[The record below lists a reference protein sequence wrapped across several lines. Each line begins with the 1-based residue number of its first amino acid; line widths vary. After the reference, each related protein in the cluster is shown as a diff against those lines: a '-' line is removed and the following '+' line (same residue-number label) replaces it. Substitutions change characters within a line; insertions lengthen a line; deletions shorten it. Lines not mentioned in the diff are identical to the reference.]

1 MSSPAKRKTNTP
13 PKKSSSPTKKRTN
26 TPNRDK
32 KKTKKKNNNTNTD
45 ANGYGGF
52 YYTPPSGFYA
62 ICTKNLAQYG

>member
-45 ANGYGGF
+45 ADEKK
-52 YYTPPSGFYA
+52 T
-62 ICTKNLAQYG
+62 IQLHQQKTKTINHL